1 MQKAGR
7 SEERGARSG
16 QVQFEEAHSSQL
28 ISDYLY
34 CSYICY
40 MSSRYLTVSYLSITE
55 LRQLQETRDQ
65 RMDERQA
72 EAKSAHELMIDT
84 PHITFHVQPITK
96 RSKILDLS
104 SNKITDRE
112 ATCLAD
118 ALRANMTIEELSLL
132 CYRISDV
139 SLKYLTDSLK
149 ENRGI
154 RSLCLN
160 GKFRMA
166 DLADTLKVN
175 TTLVDVHLHY
185 LNMNNESVKSL
196 ADAIVVNRSLNMITW
211 GLFPIIF
218 DRIGVEEWTALMSAV
233 VKNEISKSHKIKID
247 KKNKEIASLK
257 SERVAS
263 SHSLQNEIETAKNK
277 QIISLKSAIR
287 GSMEQFNMIL
297 EPIDLTGD
305 AGES

>member
-1 MQKAGR
+1 
-7 SEERGARSG
+7 
-16 QVQFEEAHSSQL
+16 
-28 ISDYLY
+28 
-34 CSYICY
+34 
-40 MSSRYLTVSYLSITE
+40 
-55 LRQLQETRDQ
+55 
-65 RMDERQA
+65 MDLNR
-72 EAKSAHELMIDT
+72 
-84 PHITFHVQPITK
+84 
-96 RSKILDLS
+96 
-104 SNKITDRE
+104 NKITDRE

-118 ALRANMTIEELSLL
+118 ALRANTTIEELSLL
-132 CYRISDV
+132 CYGISDV
-139 SLKYLTDSLK
+139 SLQCLADSLK

-233 VKNEISKSHKIKID
+233 IKNGSIKFAFSDGQRDKNVSNDNVNSVVHCLEEVSKSHKIKID

-287 GSMEQFNMIL
+287 GSMEQFNLIL